1 MNLETITL
9 GMGCFWCTEAIFQ
22 RIKGVASVTSGYSGG
37 TTQNPTYEEV
47 CIGETGHAEVSQIKF
62 NPQEISLED
71 ILYIFFKMHDP
82 TTPNRQGADVG
93 TQYRSVIFYSNETQK
108 EVSEKVLSEFQ
119 KTIENKIVTG
129 ILPLINFYKA
139 ENYHQNYYNL
149 NSQAPYCMF
158 VIDKKI
164 EKLRKD
170 FGLK

>member
-1 MNLETITL
+1 
-9 GMGCFWCTEAIFQ
+9 
-22 RIKGVASVTSGYSGG
+22 
-37 TTQNPTYEEV
+37 
-47 CIGETGHAEVSQIKF
+47 
-62 NPQEISLED
+62 
-71 ILYIFFKMHDP
+71 
-82 TTPNRQGADVG
+82 
-93 TQYRSVIFYSNETQK
+93 
-108 EVSEKVLSEFQ
+108 VSEKVLSEFQ